1 MTRSVLIVDDNA
13 DAAALAAKLLW
24 SWEYQADVALDVF
37 TALELVEKNSYLL
50 AIVDFQMPD
59 MNGVDLFRR
68 MRKLRPEIQGI
79 FVTGFTTIDVVYPA
93 IEAGIIRVLPKPVD
107 YEELI
112 PLIDSLVGGPA

>member
-112 PLIDSLVGGPA
+112 PLLDSLVGGPA